1 VKASVASGSVVDEYM
16 PTADGVVSCK
26 VLAEWGSILTL
37 EDVLVEG
44 AEVSRRPELPLTLPY
59 PKSVE
64 LKLKVKAGVPVKV
77 SAKVKITTGE

>member
-1 VKASVASGSVVDEYM
+1 VVDEYM

-26 VLAEWGSILTL
+26 VLAEWGSLLTL
-37 EDVLVEG
+37 EDIVVEG